1 MDEQAKQI
9 LNSIHFLERFQ
20 DLCDQYSFD
29 LKESFENYDNQKVLE
44 ILRDVGYTTPKY
56 QKRENFFQSIKRVG
70 VYRFEHKT
78 KTKGGIVELIWDVM
92 KDNKYYMG
100 NSFSNLEYYLYNPPK
115 LRPLPIFRNYE
126 DLRGILTI
134 AFQMCEDMTAEFL
147 KVYGDV
153 T

>member
-70 VYRFEHKT
+70 VYRFEHKI

-134 AFQMCEDMTAEFL
+134 AFQMHEDMTNEFL

-153 T
+153 A

>member
-1 MDEQAKQI
+1 MDEQVKEI

-70 VYRFEHKT
+70 VYRFEHKI

-134 AFQMCEDMTAEFL
+134 AFQMHEDMTNEFL